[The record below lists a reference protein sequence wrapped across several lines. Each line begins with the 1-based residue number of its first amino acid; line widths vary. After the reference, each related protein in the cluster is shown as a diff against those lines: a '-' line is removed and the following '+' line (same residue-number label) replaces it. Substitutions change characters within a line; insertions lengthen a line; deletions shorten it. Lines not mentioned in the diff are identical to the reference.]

1 MKYEIFKLRG
11 LEMKKKKK
19 KKKAVL
25 NLINTNILLLQANSN
40 FNDVYLHFQVPR
52 FLLKDSL
59 GKLMN
64 FLEQKRSWK

>member
-25 NLINTNILLLQANSN
+25 NLINTNILLLQAN

>member
-11 LEMKKKKK
+11 LEMKK

-25 NLINTNILLLQANSN
+25 NLINTNILLLQAN

-64 FLEQKRSWK
+64 FL